1 MATNLKQVA
10 DQLMADIMT
19 KIQNGEYEVTY
30 GASTLCWLAVDGI
43 TDVQIS
49 YDGTMTV
56 PLKVENNGRAKDIFD
71 HLQDEMLQDR
81 LKRTNEEKE
90 RIEQE
95 IERRKQQAQ
104 AEQGDH

>member
-1 MATNLKQVA
+1 
-10 DQLMADIMT
+10 
-19 KIQNGEYEVTY
+19 
-30 GASTLCWLAVDGI
+30 
-43 TDVQIS
+43 
-49 YDGTMTV
+49 
-56 PLKVENNGRAKDIFD
+56 
-71 HLQDEMLQDR
+71 MLQDR

>member
-19 KIQNGEYEVTY
+19 KIQNGEYEMTY
-30 GASTLCWLAVDGI
+30 GANTICWLTVDGI

-56 PLKVENNGRAKDIFD
+56 PLNVENNGRAKDIFG

-95 IERRKQQAQ
+95 IERRKQQA
-104 AEQGDH
+104 EQGDH